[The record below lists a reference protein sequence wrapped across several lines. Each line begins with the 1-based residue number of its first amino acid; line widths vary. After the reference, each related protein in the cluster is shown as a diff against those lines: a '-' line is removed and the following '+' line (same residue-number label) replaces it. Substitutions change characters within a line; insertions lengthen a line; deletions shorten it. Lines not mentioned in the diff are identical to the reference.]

1 MIDYPVFDEQGRPVV
16 QSAEGGRPA
25 VPPGQTEQ
33 PGNRPDTPPGHD
45 ENHPGN
51 KPETPPGQE
60 KPKPDNELPEEDE
73 EEEATPKEK
82 GRYADSPLSVMAVDE
97 VDGAYNLDEVHVL
110 HLAGP
115 YAGMT
120 LVHRKDAEGLAEAHA
135 AGLVLGPVGYDP
147 NETSELTSTLY
158 EEDGETP
165 INSSPSSYPHSA
177 VLSLSGKTAGNAAP
191 RGAEVTINGEKT
203 TADVRQTGEQT
214 YALDVSF
221 PEAGSYDISVLLDT
235 LDHATAHADLNGARR
250 ADRTRAE

>member
-60 KPKPDNELPEEDE
+60 KPKPGNDEEDE

-191 RGAEVTINGEKT
+191 RGRRSPLTVRRLLRMFGRLESKPTLWMFRSRRRGPTISPFYWT
-203 TADVRQTGEQT
+203 RW
-214 YALDVSF
+214 
-221 PEAGSYDISVLLDT
+221 IMRRRT
-235 LDHATAHADLNGARR
+235 LT
-250 ADRTRAE
+250 

>member
-1 MIDYPVFDEQGRPVV
+1 MSYTEQQQRPD
-16 QSAEGGRPA
+16 
-25 VPPGQTEQ
+25 VPPGQEEN
-33 PGNRPDTPPGHD
+33 PVNRPDTPPGQ
-45 ENHPGN
+45 EG
-51 KPETPPGQE
+51 TPPGQE
-60 KPKPDNELPEEDE
+60 KPKPDNKPPAG
-73 EEEATPKEK
+73 EEAIPK
-82 GRYADSPLSVMAVDE
+82 GRYADSPLAVMAVDE

-120 LVHRKDAEGLAEAHA
+120 LVHRKDADGLAEAHA
-135 AGLVLGPVGYDP
+135 AGKVLGPVGYDP

-235 LDHATAHADLNGARR
+235 LDHATAHADLT
-250 ADRTRAE
+250 DAE